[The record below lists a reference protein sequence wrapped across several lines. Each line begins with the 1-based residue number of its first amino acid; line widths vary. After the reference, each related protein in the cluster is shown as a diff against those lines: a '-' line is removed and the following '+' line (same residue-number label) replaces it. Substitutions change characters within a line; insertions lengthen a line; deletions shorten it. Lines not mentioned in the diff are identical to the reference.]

1 MTIYVHERQAAR
13 VATRV
18 GRGRANWLGK
28 MLRSIFIRRRPAP
41 SAERVS
47 DHLLRDVGLQRTA
60 GRITRR
66 AR

>member
-1 MTIYVHERQAAR
+1 MTIYVHERH
-13 VATRV
+13 ATRIS
-18 GRGRANWLGK
+18 RGRANWLGR
-28 MLRSIFIRRRPAP
+28 LLQSIFVRRRPAP